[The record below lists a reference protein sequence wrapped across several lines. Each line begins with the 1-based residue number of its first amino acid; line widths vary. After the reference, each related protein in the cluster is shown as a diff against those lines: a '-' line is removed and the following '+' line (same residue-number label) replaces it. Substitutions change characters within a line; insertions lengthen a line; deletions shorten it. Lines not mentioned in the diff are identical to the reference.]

1 MNKIFGGSNENK
13 KDEKS
18 DKSKTD
24 KNKKTKEKSKGKKL
38 RNLEHFG
45 VNLTEKARRGEIDA
59 VIGREREMERTA
71 QILNRRTKNNPC
83 LIGEP
88 GVGKTAI
95 AEGLALKIVKG
106 DVPPKLLKYEIYML
120 DMTAVVA
127 GTQFRGQF
135 ESRLKNILEE
145 VKRAG
150 NIILVIDE
158 IHTITSAG
166 DAEGSLNAG
175 NILKPAL
182 SRGDVQVIGATTIEE
197 YRKHIEKDKAL
208 ERRFQ
213 TVMVEEPT
221 VDETIDILKGIK
233 EYYEN
238 YHKVKITDE
247 IIRTA
252 AVLSERY
259 INDRF
264 LPDKAIDVIDEAAS
278 RANLENKKLLEC
290 EKLKNEDA
298 KIDDEIDALNA
309 KLDEQL
315 EQQRENV
322 SDAPQDNIDTAFETD
337 EEGIKVYEQIAELKS
352 RKMRIADKIAE
363 FEKEGI
369 DVYLTTEDIAAVIEL
384 WTKIPVKNISEFE
397 TGRLVNLE
405 ERLHTRLIG
414 QDEAVSAVARAI
426 RRKRAGISLKR
437 RPVSFIFVGPT
448 GVGKT
453 ELVKRIADE
462 VFDGQ
467 DSLIRLDMSEYMEK
481 HSVSKLIGSPPGYVG
496 YDEAGQLTEKV
507 RRHPY
512 SVILL
517 DEIEKANAD
526 VFNILLQ
533 ILDDGRIT
541 DSHGKTV
548 SFENTIIIMT
558 SNAGSDQKS
567 NIVGFNDE
575 DEAISF
581 KVERALK
588 SLFRPEFLN
597 RVDET
602 VIFKELKRDELIQI
616 IGIMISDL
624 CDGLAEKGISLEMTD
639 AAKNVVLDNSY
650 KKEYGA
656 RPMRRYIESHIE
668 DALAQKLIRG
678 ELKSGDTAVV
688 SESDGKLKI
697 EIK

>member
-1 MNKIFGGSNENK
+1 MPETSY
-13 KDEKS
+13 S
-18 DKSKTD
+18 
-24 KNKKTKEKSKGKKL
+24 
-38 RNLEHFG
+38 
-45 VNLTEKARRGEIDA
+45 
-59 VIGREREMERTA
+59 
-71 QILNRRTKNNPC
+71 
-83 LIGEP
+83 
-88 GVGKTAI
+88 
-95 AEGLALKIVKG
+95 
-106 DVPPKLLKYEIYML
+106 
-120 DMTAVVA
+120 
-127 GTQFRGQF
+127 
-135 ESRLKNILEE
+135 
-145 VKRAG
+145 
-150 NIILVIDE
+150 VIDE

>member
-1 MNKIFGGSNENK
+1 
-13 KDEKS
+13 
-18 DKSKTD
+18 
-24 KNKKTKEKSKGKKL
+24 
-38 RNLEHFG
+38 
-45 VNLTEKARRGEIDA
+45 
-59 VIGREREMERTA
+59 
-71 QILNRRTKNNPC
+71 
-83 LIGEP
+83 
-88 GVGKTAI
+88 
-95 AEGLALKIVKG
+95 
-106 DVPPKLLKYEIYML
+106 
-120 DMTAVVA
+120 
-127 GTQFRGQF
+127 
-135 ESRLKNILEE
+135 
-145 VKRAG
+145 
-150 NIILVIDE
+150 
-158 IHTITSAG
+158 
-166 DAEGSLNAG
+166 
-175 NILKPAL
+175 
-182 SRGDVQVIGATTIEE
+182 
-197 YRKHIEKDKAL
+197 
-208 ERRFQ
+208 
-213 TVMVEEPT
+213 
-221 VDETIDILKGIK
+221 
-233 EYYEN
+233 
-238 YHKVKITDE
+238 
-247 IIRTA
+247 
-252 AVLSERY
+252 
-259 INDRF
+259 
-264 LPDKAIDVIDEAAS
+264 
-278 RANLENKKLLEC
+278 
-290 EKLKNEDA
+290 
-298 KIDDEIDALNA
+298 
-309 KLDEQL
+309 
-315 EQQRENV
+315 
-322 SDAPQDNIDTAFETD
+322 
-337 EEGIKVYEQIAELKS
+337 
-352 RKMRIADKIAE
+352 
-363 FEKEGI
+363 
-369 DVYLTTEDIAAVIEL
+369 
-384 WTKIPVKNISEFE
+384 
-397 TGRLVNLE
+397 
-405 ERLHTRLIG
+405 
-414 QDEAVSAVARAI
+414 
-426 RRKRAGISLKR
+426 
-437 RPVSFIFVGPT
+437 
-448 GVGKT
+448 
-453 ELVKRIADE
+453 
-462 VFDGQ
+462 
-467 DSLIRLDMSEYMEK
+467 MEK

-624 CDGLAEKGISLEMTD
+624 CDGLAEKGISLEVTD

>member
-1 MNKIFGGSNENK
+1 M
-13 KDEKS
+13 
-18 DKSKTD
+18 
-24 KNKKTKEKSKGKKL
+24 
-38 RNLEHFG
+38 
-45 VNLTEKARRGEIDA
+45 
-59 VIGREREMERTA
+59 
-71 QILNRRTKNNPC
+71 
-83 LIGEP
+83 IGEP

-298 KIDDEIDALNA
+298 KIDGEIDALNA

-363 FEKEGI
+363 LEKEGI

>member
-1 MNKIFGGSNENK
+1 M
-13 KDEKS
+13 
-18 DKSKTD
+18 
-24 KNKKTKEKSKGKKL
+24 
-38 RNLEHFG
+38 
-45 VNLTEKARRGEIDA
+45 
-59 VIGREREMERTA
+59 
-71 QILNRRTKNNPC
+71 
-83 LIGEP
+83 
-88 GVGKTAI
+88 
-95 AEGLALKIVKG
+95 
-106 DVPPKLLKYEIYML
+106 
-120 DMTAVVA
+120 
-127 GTQFRGQF
+127 
-135 ESRLKNILEE
+135 
-145 VKRAG
+145 
-150 NIILVIDE
+150 
-158 IHTITSAG
+158 
-166 DAEGSLNAG
+166 
-175 NILKPAL
+175 
-182 SRGDVQVIGATTIEE
+182 
-197 YRKHIEKDKAL
+197 
-208 ERRFQ
+208 
-213 TVMVEEPT
+213 
-221 VDETIDILKGIK
+221 
-233 EYYEN
+233 
-238 YHKVKITDE
+238 
-247 IIRTA
+247 
-252 AVLSERY
+252 
-259 INDRF
+259 
-264 LPDKAIDVIDEAAS
+264 IDEAAS

-298 KIDDEIDALNA
+298 KIDGEIDALNA

-322 SDAPQDNIDTAFETD
+322 SDAPQGNIDTAFETD

-363 FEKEGI
+363 LEKEGI

-397 TGRLVNLE
+397 TGRLVTLE